1 MADSTAFADGQ
12 MFTLGQL
19 VDRLKCEQI
28 DVSSHQLK
36 YAIEQH
42 DIEPITR
49 VGIIRVWSEE
59 SIPLL
64 KKALAQIRENRG
76 ERL

>member
-1 MADSTAFADGQ
+1 MADSTVVADQ
-12 MFTLGQL
+12 RLFTLGQL
-19 VDRLKCEQI
+19 VARLKAEQI

-42 DIEPITR
+42 NIEPITR

-59 SIPLL
+59 SIPRI
-64 KKALAQIRENRG
+64 KTALAQIRENRG